1 MGWKVNTIRLQIRA
15 NSQVTY
21 KLQQEI
27 YLQIGK
33 EGYLIIVRM
42 ESQQLNY

>member
-1 MGWKVNTIRLQIRA
+1 MGWKDNIIRLQIRA

-21 KLQQEI
+21 KLRQEI

-33 EGYLIIVRM
+33 VGYLIIVRM

>member
-1 MGWKVNTIRLQIRA
+1 MGWKANTIRLQIRV

-33 EGYLIIVRM
+33 VGYLIIVRM